1 MEFIFP
7 VIFWKSFL
15 PIPILTFGAV
25 MVLLFDIFASD
36 EKRKATLWLSI
47 AVLFI
52 TFISCL
58 LSSPENSEISFGG
71 MYLFDGF
78 TRSLFLIILISSFIV
93 ILMSSIEKKFE
104 ENSYGDFLGLILFAT
119 LGMMLMVSTRN
130 LVMIF
135 IALEIFSLSLYVL
148 SGFFRSSLIGNEASL
163 KYFLLGSFASGF
175 LLFGIALIYG
185 STGSTDLFEII
196 RFYELSSQ
204 KLVFFLGL
212 SFLIVGLGFKIG
224 AFPFYMWTPDVYQG
238 SPTVATAFMSVGPKA
253 AAFAALF
260 RILISTAGFSAN
272 KIEMTIWIIA
282 VLTMTV
288 GNLVAIWQK
297 NIKRMLAYSSIA
309 HVGYLL
315 IALVTIKQAGTLS
328 SGSFLFY
335 VFVYS
340 FMNIGAFVVI
350 MLTKREDRTERTNIE
365 EFSGLGLS
373 RPGLAFSMAI
383 FMIALAG
390 IPPTGGFVAKF
401 YIFSAAIKSGF
412 VWLAIIAVLNS
423 VISVF
428 YYLRIIVVMYM
439 NDTEEDVKKEQFRF
453 VWGSRLSYAIA
464 ALVICV
470 IGTLSLG
477 IFPSYFVDFALNSNI
492 SLN

>member
-350 MLTKREDRTERTNIE
+350 MLAKREDGSERTNIE

-477 IFPSYFVDFALNSNI
+477 VFPSFFVDFALNSNI

>member
-1 MEFIFP
+1 M
-7 VIFWKSFL
+7 
-15 PIPILTFGAV
+15 
-25 MVLLFDIFASD
+25 
-36 EKRKATLWLSI
+36 
-47 AVLFI
+47 
-52 TFISCL
+52 C
-58 LSSPENSEISFGG
+58 
-71 MYLFDGF
+71 DGV

-204 KLVFFLGL
+204 KLGFFLGL
-212 SFLIVGLGFKIG
+212 SFLIVGLGFKLG

-282 VLTMTV
+282 VLTMTG

-350 MLTKREDRTERTNIE
+350 MLAKREDGSERTNIE

-453 VWGSRLSYAIA
+453 VWGSRLSYAVV

>member
-1 MEFIFP
+1 M
-7 VIFWKSFL
+7 
-15 PIPILTFGAV
+15 
-25 MVLLFDIFASD
+25 
-36 EKRKATLWLSI
+36 
-47 AVLFI
+47 
-52 TFISCL
+52 
-58 LSSPENSEISFGG
+58 
-71 MYLFDGF
+71 
-78 TRSLFLIILISSFIV
+78 
-93 ILMSSIEKKFE
+93 
-104 ENSYGDFLGLILFAT
+104 
-119 LGMMLMVSTRN
+119 
-130 LVMIF
+130 
-135 IALEIFSLSLYVL
+135 
-148 SGFFRSSLIGNEASL
+148 
-163 KYFLLGSFASGF
+163 
-175 LLFGIALIYG
+175 
-185 STGSTDLFEII
+185 
-196 RFYELSSQ
+196 
-204 KLVFFLGL
+204 
-212 SFLIVGLGFKIG
+212 
-224 AFPFYMWTPDVYQG
+224 
-238 SPTVATAFMSVGPKA
+238 
-253 AAFAALF
+253 
-260 RILISTAGFSAN
+260 
-272 KIEMTIWIIA
+272 
-282 VLTMTV
+282 
-288 GNLVAIWQK
+288 
-297 NIKRMLAYSSIA
+297 
-309 HVGYLL
+309 

-350 MLTKREDRTERTNIE
+350 MLAKREDGSERTNIE

-453 VWGSRLSYAIA
+453 VWGSRLSYAVV

>member
-7 VIFWKSFL
+7 VILWKSFL

-25 MVLLFDIFASD
+25 VVLLFDIFASD
-36 EKRKATLWLSI
+36 KSKKVTFWLSI
-47 AVLFI
+47 IVLLV
-52 TFISCL
+52 TLASCL
-58 LSSPENSEISFGG
+58 LSSPEIAEISFGG

-78 TRSLFLIILISSFIV
+78 TRSLFLIILFSSFIV
-93 ILMSSIEKKFE
+93 VLMSSIERKFE
-104 ENSYGDFLGLILFAT
+104 ENSYGDFIGLILFAT

-148 SGFFRSSLIGNEASL
+148 AGFFRSSSIGNEASL

-185 STGSTDLFEII
+185 STGSTDLYEII
-196 RFYELSSQ
+196 SLYELSSQ
-204 KLVFFLGL
+204 KTVFFLGL
-212 SFLIVGLGFKIG
+212 SLIIVGFGFKIG

-260 RILISTAGFSAN
+260 RVFIAFSGFSAS
-272 KIEMTIWIIA
+272 KIETIIWIIA
-282 VLTMTV
+282 VLTMTL
-288 GNLVAIWQK
+288 GNLVAIWQT

-309 HVGYLL
+309 HAGYLL

-335 VFVYS
+335 VFVYT
-340 FMNIGAFVVI
+340 FMNIGAFVVV
-350 MLTKREDRTERTNIE
+350 MLAKKEDGKERTLIE
-365 EFSGLGLS
+365 EFSGLGLN
-373 RPGLAFSMAI
+373 RPGLAFSMTV

-401 YIFSAAIKSGF
+401 YIFSAAIKSDF

-423 VISVF
+423 VVSVF

-439 NDTEEDVKKEQFRF
+439 SDSSEDVKKEPFRF
-453 VWGSRLSYAIA
+453 VWVSRLSYAVL

-470 IGTLSLG
+470 IGTLGLG
-477 IFPSYFVDFALNSNI
+477 VFPSFFVEFAMNSNI

>member
-350 MLTKREDRTERTNIE
+350 MLAKREDGSERTNIE

-453 VWGSRLSYAIA
+453 VWGSRLSYAVV

>member
-1 MEFIFP
+1 
-7 VIFWKSFL
+7 
-15 PIPILTFGAV
+15 

-350 MLTKREDRTERTNIE
+350 MLAKREDGSERTNIE

-453 VWGSRLSYAIA
+453 VWGSRLSYAVV

>member
-25 MVLLFDIFASD
+25 MVLLFDIFTSD
-36 EKRKATLWLSI
+36 KNRKITFWLSI
-47 AVLFI
+47 IVLLT
-52 TFISCL
+52 TFVSCL
-58 LSSPENSEISFGG
+58 LSSPETTKISFGG

-78 TRSLFLIILISSFIV
+78 TRTLFLIILFSSFLVVLISS
-93 ILMSSIEKKFE
+93 MERKFE

-148 SGFFRSSLIGNEASL
+148 AGFFRSSSIGNEASL

-196 RFYELSSQ
+196 KLYEISSQ

-212 SFLIVGLGFKIG
+212 SLIIVGFGFKIG

-238 SPTVATAFMSVGPKA
+238 SPTVATAFMSVGPKV

-260 RILISTAGFSAN
+260 RVFIASSGFSAN
-272 KIEMTIWIIA
+272 KIEITIWIIA
-282 VLTMTV
+282 VLTMTL
-288 GNLVAIWQK
+288 GNLVAIWQT

-309 HVGYLL
+309 HAGYLL

-328 SGSFLFY
+328 SASFLFY
-335 VFVYS
+335 VFVYT
-340 FMNIGAFVVI
+340 FMNIGAFAVV
-350 MLTKREDRTERTNIE
+350 MLAKKEDGKERILIE
-365 EFSGLGLS
+365 EFSGLGLT
-373 RPGLAFSMAI
+373 RPGLALSMAI

-401 YIFSAAIKSGF
+401 YIFSAAIKSDF

-423 VISVF
+423 VVSVF
-428 YYLRIIVVMYM
+428 YYLRVIVVMYM
-439 NDTEEDVKKEQFRF
+439 NDPVEDVKKEQFIF
-453 VWGSRLSYAIA
+453 VWGSRLSYAVV

-477 IFPSYFVDFALNSNI
+477 VFPSFFLDFALSSNI

>member
-350 MLTKREDRTERTNIE
+350 MLAKREDGSERTNIE

-453 VWGSRLSYAIA
+453 VWGYRLSYAVV

>member
-350 MLTKREDRTERTNIE
+350 MLAKREDGNERTNIE

-453 VWGSRLSYAIA
+453 VWGSRLSYAVV

>member
-7 VIFWKSFL
+7 VIFWKSFF

-350 MLTKREDRTERTNIE
+350 MLAKREDGSERTNIE

-453 VWGSRLSYAIA
+453 VWGSRLSYAVA

-477 IFPSYFVDFALNSNI
+477 VFPSFFVDFALNSNI

>member
-309 HVGYLL
+309 HGGYLL

-350 MLTKREDRTERTNIE
+350 MLAKREDGSERTNIE

-453 VWGSRLSYAIA
+453 VWGSRLSYAVV

>member
-7 VIFWKSFL
+7 VIFWKSFF

-47 AVLFI
+47 VVLFI

-58 LSSPENSEISFGG
+58 FSSPENSEISFGG

-78 TRSLFLIILISSFIV
+78 TRSLFLIILMSSFIV
-93 ILMSSIEKKFE
+93 VLMSSIEKKFE

-315 IALVTIKQAGTLS
+315 IALVTINQAGTLS

-350 MLTKREDRTERTNIE
+350 MLAKREDGNERTNIE

-453 VWGSRLSYAIA
+453 VWGSRLSYAVA

-477 IFPSYFVDFALNSNI
+477 VFPSFFVDFALNSNI

>member
-1 MEFIFP
+1 MEFVFP

-15 PIPILTFGAV
+15 PLPILTFGAV
-25 MVLLFDIFASD
+25 LVLLFDIFAS
-36 EKRKATLWLSI
+36 KKNRQSTFWLSLL
-47 AVLFI
+47 VLLF
-52 TFISCL
+52 TFASCL
-58 LSSPENSEISFGG
+58 LVDGRSSEISFGG

-78 TRSLFLIILISSFIV
+78 TKSLFLIILFSSFIV
-93 ILMSSIEKKFE
+93 VLMSSKERRFE

-130 LVMIF
+130 LVMVF

-148 SGFFRSSLIGNEASL
+148 AGFFRSSSIGNEASL

-175 LLFGIALIYG
+175 LLFGIALVYG
-185 STGSTDLFEII
+185 STGSTDLFDII
-196 RFYELSSQ
+196 KFYELSTQ
-204 KLVFFLGL
+204 KLIFFLGL
-212 SFLIVGLGFKIG
+212 SLIIVGLGFKIG

-238 SPTVATAFMSVGPKA
+238 SPTVVTAFMSVGPKA

-260 RILISTAGFSAN
+260 RVLISTSNFSGN
-272 KIEMTIWIIA
+272 KLEIMFWIMA
-282 VLTMTV
+282 ALTMTA
-288 GNLVAIWQK
+288 GNLIAIWQN

-309 HVGYLL
+309 HAGYLL
-315 IALVTIKQAGTLS
+315 IALVTIKQAGPLS
-328 SGSFLFY
+328 TGSFLFY
-335 VFVYS
+335 LLVYS
-340 FMNIGAFVVI
+340 FMNIGAFLVVT
-350 MLTKREDRTERTNIE
+350 LASKEDGTERVLIDD
-365 EFSGLGLS
+365 FSGFGLTRS
-373 RPGLAFSMAI
+373 GLAISMSI
-383 FMIALAG
+383 FMVSLAG

-412 VWLAIIAVLNS
+412 LWLSIIAVLNS

-439 NDTEEDVKKEQFRF
+439 KDMNEDEKKEQFRF
-453 VWGSRLSYAIA
+453 VWGSRLPYAVI

-470 IGTLSLG
+470 IGTLGMG
-477 IFPSYFVDFALNSNI
+477 IFPSFFVDFALNSSI

>member
-1 MEFIFP
+1 MEFVYP

-25 MVLLFDIFASD
+25 LVLLFDIFTS
-36 EKRKATLWLSI
+36 EKKRQATFWLSI
-47 AVLFI
+47 IVLLF
-52 TFISCL
+52 TLVSCL
-58 LSSPENSEISFGG
+58 LSEGENPEISFGG

-78 TRSLFLIILISSFIV
+78 TRALFVIILFSSFIV
-93 ILMSSIEKKFE
+93 VLMSFAERRFE
-104 ENSYGDFLGLILFAT
+104 QNSYGDFLGLILFAT

-130 LVMIF
+130 LVMVF
-135 IALEIFSLSLYVL
+135 ISLEIFSLSLYVL
-148 SGFFRSSLIGNEASL
+148 AGFFRSSSIGNEASL

-185 STGSTDLFEII
+185 STGSTDLFEIVKL
-196 RFYELSSQ
+196 YELSTQ

-212 SFLIVGLGFKIG
+212 SFIIVGLGFKIG

-238 SPTVATAFMSVGPKA
+238 SPTIATAFMSVGPKA

-260 RILISTAGFSAN
+260 RVFISTAGFSAN
-272 KIEMTIWIIA
+272 KLEMTIWIIA
-282 VLTMTV
+282 ALTMTI
-288 GNLVAIWQK
+288 GNLVAIWQI

-309 HVGYLL
+309 HAGYLL
-315 IALVTIKQAGTLS
+315 IALVTIKQAGPLS

-335 VFVYS
+335 LLVYS
-340 FMNIGAFVVI
+340 FMNIGAFVVVT
-350 MLTKREDRTERTNIE
+350 LARREDGNERTLIE
-365 EFSGLGLS
+365 EFSGLGLT
-373 RPGLAFSMAI
+373 RPGLAFSLAI

-401 YIFSAAIKSGF
+401 YIFSAAMKSGF
-412 VWLAIIAVLNS
+412 VWLVIIAVLNS
-423 VISVF
+423 VVSVF

-439 NDTEEDVKKEQFRF
+439 NDTTEDVKKEQFRF
-453 VWGSRLSYAIA
+453 VWGSGLSYAVIA
-464 ALVICV
+464 LIICV
-470 IGTLSLG
+470 IGTLG
-477 IFPSYFVDFALNSNI
+477 MGVFPSYFVDFALNSNI